1 LLHNYVRQR
10 FCQRAVKSISPAGCF
25 TILSAVAEAERDRI
39 RERVAQLKQD
49 QKGRGRYLGGKVPF
63 GYRVADDG
71 ALVSDDAQQD
81 AIQVA
86 HRMRAEG
93 ATMRAML
100 AALAKNGHH
109 LSLGAVH
116 RVLHDTPGTTE

>member
-1 LLHNYVRQR
+1 MRSTRYV
-10 FCQRAVKSISPAGCF
+10 
-25 TILSAVAEAERDRI
+25 
-39 RERVAQLKQD
+39 KQD